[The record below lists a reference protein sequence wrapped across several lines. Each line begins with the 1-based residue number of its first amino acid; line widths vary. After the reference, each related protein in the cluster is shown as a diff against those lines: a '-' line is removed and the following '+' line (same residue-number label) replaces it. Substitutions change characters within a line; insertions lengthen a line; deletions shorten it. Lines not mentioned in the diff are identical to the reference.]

1 MPARVVSES
10 HAFGDDYYELVPS
23 MEDFEKLEKRL
34 SSLAEILEELNEKT
48 FDLSQEVNRLKKEL
62 GRRE

>member
-10 HAFGDDYYELVPS
+10 HAFGDEYALVPS

-34 SSLAEILEELNEKT
+34 DSHAEILEELNEKT